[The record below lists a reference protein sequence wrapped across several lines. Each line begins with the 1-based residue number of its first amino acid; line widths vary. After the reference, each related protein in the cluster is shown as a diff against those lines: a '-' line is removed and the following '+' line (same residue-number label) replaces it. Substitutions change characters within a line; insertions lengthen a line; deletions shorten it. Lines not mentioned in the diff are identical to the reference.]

1 MTAKS
6 VRIGGDEMDEAIIS
20 HLKNEY
26 NLQIGF
32 NMAEQ
37 IKWKLGSAYA
47 VYDKEIEMTVKG
59 LDLIDR
65 IPRSVVVDSLAI
77 RRVLSQPLN
86 GVIMAV
92 RQTLESTPAEL
103 AADIID
109 RGIIISGGGSRLPGL
124 DKKITTETNLP
135 VRLDDQPMTSV
146 VRGAGKIIE
155 NFSAFE
161 KMLSVLKD

>member
-1 MTAKS
+1 
-6 VRIGGDEMDEAIIS
+6 
-20 HLKNEY
+20 
-26 NLQIGF
+26 
-32 NMAEQ
+32 
-37 IKWKLGSAYA
+37 
-47 VYDKEIEMTVKG
+47 
-59 LDLIDR
+59 
-65 IPRSVVVDSLAI
+65 
-77 RRVLSQPLN
+77 
-86 GVIMAV
+86 MAV